1 MGDRL
6 CDWQGCDSPHVN
18 PAILAVAREPGDP
31 DHVQPIA
38 RQFELCPPHT
48 QMLVLWVNTLHVPL
62 DELPLDPGAG
72 Q

>member
-31 DHVQPIA
+31 DHVQPLS
-38 RQFELCPPHT
+38 RRFELCVPHT
-48 QMLVLWVNTLHVPL
+48 EALARWVADNPWHEPPL
-62 DELPLDPGAG
+62 DEGAG
-72 Q
+72 D